1 MNRQDSISSNG
12 SSQFNTNKVSPLH
25 SVSVLA
31 ENPQNSSYKM
41 RLLSLWIDEMKKT
54 GRIDYPELVQYLNQ
68 VYEVENTQ
76 DGQLLMTQ
84 HCEGLVEN
92 LKAAQADIRQSAQII
107 QLTLNQLNDGMN
119 HESLTPDK
127 QQELR
132 GQIREKTQQFLQGV
146 EYLIDITQY
155 YVYEPSSFWLKWIR
169 RTEDSQAETLR
180 KWINDLNYIRQYIA
194 QQVQIGGLPG
204 EFPDHHLNS
213 PNLRRLH
220 KYLENAPG
228 LGDLLGNFVQ
238 QALQHKIAGGTRFQ
252 MPKPFHKD
260 S

>member
-25 SVSVLA
+25 SVSTPT

-68 VYEVENTQ
+68 VYEVENTP
-76 DGQLLMTQ
+76 DGQLLMPQ

-92 LKAAQADIRQSAQII
+92 LKAAQADIRQSAQMI
-107 QLTLNQLNDGMN
+107 QLTLNQLTDAMN
-119 HESLTPDK
+119 HQSLTPEK

-132 GQIREKTQQFLQGV
+132 ALIREKTQQFLQGV

-155 YVYEPSSFWLKWIR
+155 YVYEPSSFWQKWIR

-194 QQVQIGGLPG
+194 QQVQIGRLPG

-213 PNLRRLH
+213 QNLRRLH

-238 QALQHKIAGGTRFQ
+238 QALQHKIAGGTRFKL
-252 MPKPFHKD
+252 PKPFHKD

>member
-25 SVSVLA
+25 SVSVGT

-68 VYEVENTQ
+68 VYEVENTP
-76 DGQLLMTQ
+76 DGQLLMPQ

-92 LKAAQADIRQSAQII
+92 LKAAQADIRQSAQMI
-107 QLTLNQLNDGMN
+107 QLTLNQLTDAMN
-119 HESLTPDK
+119 HQSLTPEK

-132 GQIREKTQQFLQGV
+132 AQIREKTQQFLQGV

-155 YVYEPSSFWLKWIR
+155 YVYEPSSFWQKWIR

-194 QQVQIGGLPG
+194 QQVQIGRLPG

-213 PNLRRLH
+213 QNLRRLH

-238 QALQHKIAGGTRFQ
+238 QALQHKIAGETRFKL
-252 MPKPFHKD
+252 PKPFHKD